1 MNGWK
6 LLKALDLEKHTK
18 DWPSF
23 TGASGDCF
31 PLISQLTAAHI
42 LFDNGVVDVE
52 STNP

>member
-1 MNGWK
+1 MDGSFQR
-6 LLKALDLEKHTK
+6 ALDLGNHPK
-18 DWPSF
+18 DWSSF

-52 STNP
+52 KH